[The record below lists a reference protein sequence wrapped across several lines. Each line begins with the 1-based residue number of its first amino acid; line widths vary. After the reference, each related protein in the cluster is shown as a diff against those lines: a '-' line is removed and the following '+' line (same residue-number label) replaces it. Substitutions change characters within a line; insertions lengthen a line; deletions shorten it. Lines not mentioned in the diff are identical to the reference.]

1 MSTTTDHVRDCA
13 ACGWPLGDDCFTGA
27 EATFCRICE
36 DHANQQAIHV
46 GDPVTREEVAVTR
59 GDTTIY
65 FIRYEDDTS
74 YAVCNEYGDSTGHSW
89 QGDIDGI
96 ADFIALGDI
105 FDDVEASA

>member
-1 MSTTTDHVRDCA
+1 MPFVGTCANRTAPYGRGQFDIPNLVRYPAHQQYHLPPLGKRDTMSTTTDHVRDCA

-65 FIRYEDDTS
+65 FIR
-74 YAVCNEYGDSTGHSW
+74 
-89 QGDIDGI
+89 
-96 ADFIALGDI
+96 
-105 FDDVEASA
+105 